1 MKLRTEIWRKTD
13 EKRAALFFC
22 HLAPVTN
29 HSPQSLKGSIQV
41 VYSCKSNAA
50 VYVLHRWINYCCYV
64 SWPALCSWSPPSPPL
79 MSQSRVMRGVP
90 LAAQA
95 VKSLQ
100 ASSLVTE
107 GTAVGERLENT
118 TTTASGIPA
127 ESKYFCIGYF
137 TCSAGKSSKIR
148 AVHCVEYRCIG
159 KIFAY
164 VCFFLNN

>member
-79 MSQSRVMRGVP
+79 MSQSRVMRSVP

-127 ESKYFCIGYF
+127 ESKYFVSVISLAQLENPRKLQLFIAWNTGV
-137 TCSAGKSSKIR
+137 SAKFLHMC
-148 AVHCVEYRCIG
+148 A
-159 KIFAY
+159 
-164 VCFFLNN
+164 FF